1 MNTLHDNNSKLFISI
16 GKAKNT
22 YNRDMALC
30 KNEIRC
36 AF

>member
-1 MNTLHDNNSKLFISI
+1 MNTLLDNNSKLFINI

-30 KNEIRC
+30 KK
-36 AF
+36 